1 MALRYP
7 HVQGFR
13 PRHRY
18 VRVGG
23 REFHVAEAGDGPAV
37 LLLHDWPQHWYAWR
51 LVIPALAR
59 GHRVLAMDLRGF
71 GWSDIAWE
79 GFDRETLA
87 GDAAGV
93 LDRLELE
100 RAFVAGHG
108 WGGWV
113 AQLLA
118 LRRPRLVRRLVTL
131 GSPTIPSRATPATV
145 AGLVRAQDLMLASPI
160 AHLALRRRMYLDL
173 VLRRRS
179 RLRRHLPPA
188 ERRRYWLDLRA
199 STRVRAAMLAHR
211 AWLADDLRALATG
224 RYRNERLAVPMLALR
239 GERDRAVPAR
249 LVAGG
254 PIVAEELRV
263 ETVPGAGHLL
273 PEEAPELVAQRAVEF
288 FAEDPG

>member
-7 HVQGFR
+7 QVHGFR

-18 VRVGG
+18 VRVSG
-23 REFHVAEAGDGPAV
+23 REFHLAEAGAGPAV

-51 LVIPALAR
+51 LVIPPLAER
-59 GHRVLAMDLRGF
+59 YRVLAMDLRGF

-87 GDAAGV
+87 ADAAGALHR
-93 LDRLELE
+93 LDVEG
-100 RAFVAGHG
+100 AFVIGHG

-113 AQLLA
+113 GQLLA
-118 LRRPRLVRRLVTL
+118 LRHPELVARLVTL
-131 GSPTIPSRATPATV
+131 GAPTIPLRGTPGAL
-145 AGLVRAQDLMLASPI
+145 AGLARAQDVLLASPI
-160 AHLALRRRMYLDL
+160 AHFALRRRMYVDL

-179 RLRRHLPPA
+179 RLRGHLPAA

-211 AWLADDLRALATG
+211 AWLAEDLRSLAAG
-224 RYRNERLAVPMLALR
+224 GYRKERLRAPMLALR
-239 GERDRAVPAR
+239 GEHDRVVPAR
-249 LVAGG
+249 LVGG
-254 PIVAEELRV
+254 GDSVAEDLRA

-273 PEEAPELVAQRAVEF
+273 PEEAPELVARRAGEF
-288 FAEDPG
+288 FAERG